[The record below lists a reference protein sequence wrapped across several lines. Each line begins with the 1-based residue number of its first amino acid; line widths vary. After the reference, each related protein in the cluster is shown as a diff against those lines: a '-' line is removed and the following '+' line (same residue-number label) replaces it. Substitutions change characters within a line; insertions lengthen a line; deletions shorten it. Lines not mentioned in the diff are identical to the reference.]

1 MALTITH
8 LVRPLNE
15 GVQGAVVRGVCR
27 VQFDSTY
34 PAGGESFAAADVGLT
49 SFISVAATPTTNLN
63 ATTTDF
69 VTWVAATSKLMA
81 FEGNGAATPLN
92 EEATADISALIVDV
106 TYLGR
111 F

>member
-1 MALTITH
+1 MAVTITH

-15 GVQGAVVRGVCR
+15 GVTGAVVRGVAR

-49 SFISVAATPTTNLN
+49 SFVSVACTPTTNLN
-63 ATTTDF
+63 ATTTDL
-69 VTWVAATSKLMA
+69 VTWNSTSSKLMA
-81 FEGNGAATPLN
+81 FECAGAATPLT
-92 EEATADISALIVDV
+92 EDATVDLSALIVDV